1 MKALNPMVLL
11 AIIIIVCAI
20 ATYLVPAGQYDRVL
34 DPVTEREIVDPNTF
48 HYVEQNP
55 VGLFPLFKS
64 VTLGL
69 QRASYVIFF
78 LFIIGGM
85 FQIMEA
91 TGAIHNGMTL
101 VVKKM
106 AGKELLM
113 IPVCMMV
120 LGVVLP
126 LLETLKSFWLLFLWC
141 WPYVWLWDLIL
152 W

>member
-1 MKALNPMVLL
+1 MEKKKSKIQMKALNPMVLL
-11 AIIIIVCAI
+11 AIIIIGCAI
-20 ATYLVPAGQYDRVL
+20 ATYVVPAGQYDRIL
-34 DPVTEREIVDPNTF
+34 DPATEREIVDPNTF

-55 VGLFPLFKS
+55 VEIFALFKS

-106 AGKELLM
+106 AGKEL
-113 IPVCMMV
+113 
-120 LGVVLP
+120 
-126 LLETLKSFWLLFLWC
+126 
-141 WPYVWLWDLIL
+141 
-152 W
+152 